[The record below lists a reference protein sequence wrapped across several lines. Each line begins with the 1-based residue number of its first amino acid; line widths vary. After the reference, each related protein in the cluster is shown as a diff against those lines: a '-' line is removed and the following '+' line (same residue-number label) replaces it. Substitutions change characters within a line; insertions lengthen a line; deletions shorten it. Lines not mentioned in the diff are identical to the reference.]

1 VNDNSSDRLISLDA
15 YRGFMMLAMVS
26 GGLGLSKVAQQF
38 SGSSA
43 WDFLGYQFSHVAWGG
58 CSFWDLIQPS
68 FMFIVGVAM
77 PYSYAKR
84 RERGDA
90 PLRVA
95 GHVFYRAL
103 FLVLLGIFLRS
114 NGRAMTNFTFED
126 VLTQIGLGY
135 AIIYLVLGRSLRAQ
149 AAAATAILLGYW
161 LLFALW
167 PVPGPDFDAA
177 AHHIPD
183 DWKQFTGFA
192 AHWNKHVNPAGAFDR
207 WFLNLFPRAEPF
219 YHNGGGYQTL
229 SFIPSMG
236 TMIFGI
242 MTGELLR
249 SGQSRRKQFRQLVIA
264 GAAAL
269 ALGML
274 IDGYIWPIDVWHGS
288 LCPVVKR
295 IWTPSWA
302 VFSTGWALWILAGFF
317 WLMET
322 HGARRWAFPLVVV
335 GMNSIAMYV
344 MNQLG
349 HAWVATTLKTHLG
362 QDLFSGTYGP
372 IVESLAVLVVLWLAC
387 YWLYR
392 RQIFLRV

>member
-1 VNDNSSDRLISLDA
+1 
-15 YRGFMMLAMVS
+15 M
-26 GGLGLSKVAQQF
+26 
-38 SGSSA
+38 
-43 WDFLGYQFSHVAWGG
+43 
-58 CSFWDLIQPS
+58 IQPS

-77 PYSYAKR
+77 PYSYAR
-84 RERGDA
+84 RLAVGDA

-95 GHVFYRAL
+95 AHVMYRAM

-114 NGRAMTNFTFED
+114 NGRAMSNFTFED

-135 AIIYLVLGRSLRAQ
+135 AIVYLVLGRGQRVQ
-149 AAAATAILLGYW
+149 AAAAAATLLGYW

-167 PVPGPDFDAA
+167 PPPGPNFNAA

-219 YHNGGGYQTL
+219 SFNGGGYQSL

-249 SGQSRRKQFRQLVIA
+249 GDQPRAQQFRQLVLA

-269 ALGML
+269 ASGML
-274 IDGYIWPIDVWHGS
+274 IDGCIWPFVEWHWS

-302 VFSTGWALWILAGFF
+302 VFSTGWALWILALFV
-317 WLMET
+317 WLIEIQ
-322 HGARRWAFPLVVV
+322 GARRWAFPLVVV

-349 HAWVATTLKTHLG
+349 HSWVASTLKTHLG
-362 QDLFSGTYGP
+362 QDIFSGTYGP
-372 IVESLAVLVVLWLAC
+372 IFESLAVLGVLWLAC
-387 YWLYR
+387 NWLYR
-392 RQIFLRV
+392 RQIFVRI